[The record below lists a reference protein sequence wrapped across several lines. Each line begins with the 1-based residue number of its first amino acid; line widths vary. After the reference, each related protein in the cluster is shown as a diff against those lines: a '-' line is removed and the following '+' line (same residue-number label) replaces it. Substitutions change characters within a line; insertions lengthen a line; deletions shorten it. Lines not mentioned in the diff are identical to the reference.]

1 MDIKHLIRRR
11 LRCIGLMLTW
21 ENGTNINQVRTR
33 DVVVKFFAADGKYL
47 GSAVAANGAASYAV
61 SESLVIAKVGKN
73 SIKIAMK

>member
-1 MDIKHLIRRR
+1 MQIRKNNY
-11 LRCIGLMLTW
+11 LLC
-21 ENGTNINQVRTR
+21 E
-33 DVVVKFFAADGKYL
+33 VVKFFAADGKYL